1 MCYSLAQIQTDTD
14 IRNREYVIIIL
25 IHDYGI
31 FVFRDGG
38 SQSQAAPAGL
48 ACCLRRFG
56 CGARVDQV
64 RACRTRAIFTVP
76 AQVPP
81 SRSQI
86 RRHRRLAA
94 SGGGARIRVHAVRR
108 GRLLSASVG

>member
-1 MCYSLAQIQTDTD
+1 MCYSLVQIQTDTD

-81 SRSQI
+81 SPSQI
-86 RRHRRLAA
+86 RRHRRRQV
-94 SGGGARIRVHAVRR
+94 GCDGAEFTLQTCR
-108 GRLLSASVG
+108 